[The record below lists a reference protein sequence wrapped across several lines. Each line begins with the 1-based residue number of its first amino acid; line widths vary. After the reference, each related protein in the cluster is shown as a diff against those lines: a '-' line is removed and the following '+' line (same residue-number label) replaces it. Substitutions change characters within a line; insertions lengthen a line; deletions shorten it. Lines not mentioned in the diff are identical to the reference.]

1 MKKIFIA
8 LLFFAAICG
17 TVCAKAN
24 IKVDGVEFVGF
35 GVDGKISLEKAD
47 FDVFQG
53 VYLKNN
59 SNETKS
65 VYVTLQI
72 SGYNYRDDAV
82 AKLKPGKVTLVTFST
97 TLPTKNLY
105 SDYVTVTSY

>member
-8 LLFFAAICG
+8 FLLGIAVCT

-24 IKVDGVEFVGF
+24 IQVDGVEFVGF
-35 GVDGKISLEKAD
+35 GVDGKISLKDAE

-65 VYVTLQI
+65 VYVMLQI
-72 SGYNYRDDAV
+72 SGYNYKEKAV
-82 AKLKPGKVTLVTFST
+82 AELRPHSLTKIAFSVP
-97 TLPTKNLY
+97 PTNYLR
-105 SDYVTVTSY
+105 SDYVTVISY